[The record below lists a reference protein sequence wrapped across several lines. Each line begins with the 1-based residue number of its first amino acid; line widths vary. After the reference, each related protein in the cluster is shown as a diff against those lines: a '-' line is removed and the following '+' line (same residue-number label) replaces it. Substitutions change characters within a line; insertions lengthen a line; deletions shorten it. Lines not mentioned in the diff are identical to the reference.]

1 MLNMIDLQII
11 LFSTYDISY
20 EENTDRKTLLCCIF
34 DWHAYCRFKSINY
47 TSICYKAVIYV
58 NCVDHTE
65 SQSIRVTIFDF
76 RKC

>member
-1 MLNMIDLQII
+1 MIDLQLIY
-11 LFSTYDISY
+11 FQ
-20 EENTDRKTLLCCIF
+20 
-34 DWHAYCRFKSINY
+34 HMINRMKKKQIGKHCY
-47 TSICYKAVIYV
+47 VASLTSMFIVASDQLTTASICHKAVIYV